1 MRFRDR
7 RACRPV
13 PAWSERW
20 TAARRRTR
28 KRCAVCSPK
37 ASESESPIFVRGAF
51 PREELDERSKFGG
64 SWKESARYS
73 RAMQLLHKP
82 RARTSSYLRDQV
94 RRSVEVHA
102 VVIPQIRQIQVVNL
116 VLDVSVLER
125 HAEHDR
131 KPIIRARVEHIVRV
145 RAELGTQDSLLELH
159 EVPPDAHEV

>member
-1 MRFRDR
+1 
-7 RACRPV
+7 
-13 PAWSERW
+13 
-20 TAARRRTR
+20 
-28 KRCAVCSPK
+28 
-37 ASESESPIFVRGAF
+37 
-51 PREELDERSKFGG
+51 
-64 SWKESARYS
+64 
-73 RAMQLLHKP
+73 MQLLHKP

-145 RAELGTQDSLLELH
+145 RAEL
-159 EVPPDAHEV
+159 